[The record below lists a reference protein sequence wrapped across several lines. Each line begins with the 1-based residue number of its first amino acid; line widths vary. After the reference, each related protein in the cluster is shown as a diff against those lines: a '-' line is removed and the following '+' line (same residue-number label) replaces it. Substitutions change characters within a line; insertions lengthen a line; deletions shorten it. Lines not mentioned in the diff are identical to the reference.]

1 MSIPISAILSANPS
15 VAASSDAA
23 KLASV
28 LNPFVLADVH
38 PTNVTNGTEQIYVDE
53 IYWSK

>member
-1 MSIPISAILSANPS
+1 
-15 VAASSDAA
+15 V
-23 KLASV
+23 SV

-38 PTNVTNGTEQIYVDE
+38 ATNVSNGTESIYVDE